1 MSDISPPRA
10 SRRFRNDASS
20 VRRSGRDEQSRRTP
34 RRYSPTNRDRE
45 DSRRRTETR
54 RDERRS
60 SEKSEPAA
68 TRLPFSKSY
77 IITLPPMIT
86 DGLLKKAGCDGT
98 GKDYVLEIR
107 LERKK

>member
-1 MSDISPPRA
+1 MSSSPPRA
-10 SRRFRNDASS
+10 SRRYRNDSSS

-34 RRYSPTNRDRE
+34 RRYSPTNRERE
-45 DSRRRTETR
+45 DSRRRAEPR
-54 RDERRS
+54 REERRPT
-60 SEKSEPAA
+60 EKNDAGA
-68 TRLPFSKSY
+68 QKLPFSNSY

-107 LERKK
+107 LQKKK